1 MRACALVRA
10 HAHVCAY
17 ILSRARLQSQ
27 PLLSRASLLYCP
39 EPGAAH
45 ACSRLLYCPEPA
57 SREALLIRIDLHLV
71 SYDFALWHCRLLYC
85 PEPASQ
91 EAILIRK
98 KIRISCVLWLR
109 LMQPSLLSRSSLPRG
124 PPDPESLGKNTTVG
138 SSCLF
143 SWFCDGVLPHSYFS
157 WTHSYFSWICRSQH
171 SQSIMTIRSA
181 I

>member
-1 MRACALVRA
+1 MCICIVPSQAPEPASIVPSQPSL
-10 HAHVCAY
+10 
-17 ILSRARLQSQ
+17 LSRARHRTCLQPPS
-27 PLLSRASLLYCP
+27 LLSRASLP
-39 EPGAAH
+39 RGPPDPH
-45 ACSRLLYCPEPA
+45 RSA
-57 SREALLIRIDLHLV
+57 SCVV

-109 LMQPSLLSRSSLPRG
+109 LMQPSPLSRSSLPRG

-143 SWFCDGVLPHSYFS
+143 SWFCDGVLPHIYFS